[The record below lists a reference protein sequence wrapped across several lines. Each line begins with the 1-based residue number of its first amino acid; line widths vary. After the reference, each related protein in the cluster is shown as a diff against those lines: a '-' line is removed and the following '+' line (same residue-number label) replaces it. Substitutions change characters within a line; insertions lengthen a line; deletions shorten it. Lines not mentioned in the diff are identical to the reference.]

1 MKSYIYNFC
10 CVAATFLTLCGC
22 EAYLEPDISDNQ
34 FATSDVFISDV
45 LALSAMNGVYGD
57 FMLRVDPLSIS
68 NGSLSVM
75 GGLCSDE
82 LYDFTQTYQA
92 YNINEVPFTGFGP
105 DYYYWY
111 DTYNIIYSANA
122 ILEGLED
129 APNVSEDLKIQLRGE
144 SYFVRAFLHFY
155 LVNMYE
161 KVPVI
166 TSTNYKENATK
177 AQASVSEVYDQILE
191 DLLKAEELLLN
202 EYPSE
207 NKLRPNKYVAQ
218 ALLARVY
225 LYQEEWQLAEDYAT
239 KLISGP
245 YSLENVADEVFSIE
259 SEETIW
265 QLMPSNVNS
274 TAVNEG
280 RWFNPGQT
288 PTYVLTDSALDAF
301 EADDA
306 RFEAW
311 VKTVDYENETYYYP
325 TKYAPLGGSISQ
337 YSVMLRLGEQ
347 YLIRAEA
354 RAKQDKLTESL
365 SDLNRVRTQHGDLEP
380 YSSGMSREELIN
392 NILDERQVDFLA
404 EWGHRWLDLKRT
416 GRADAVIGA
425 LKPETWE
432 STDALWPIN
441 NSELQANPNL
451 EQNPGY
457 TN

>member
-1 MKSYIYNFC
+1 MKTYLYKFC
-10 CVAATFLTLCGC
+10 CAAAAFLTLCSC
-22 EAYLEPDISDNQ
+22 ESYLEPDISDNQ
-34 FATSDVFISDV
+34 FATSDVFVSDV

-57 FMLRVDPLSIS
+57 FMLRVDPISIS

-82 LYDFTQTYQA
+82 LYDFTQNYQA

-129 APNVSEDLKIQLRGE
+129 APNVSEDLKMQLRGE

-155 LVNMYE
+155 LVNIYGE
-161 KVPVI
+161 VPLI
-166 TSTNYKENATK
+166 TSTNYKENASK
-177 AQASVSEVYDQILE
+177 GQASVSEVYDQILE

-207 NKLRPNKYVAQ
+207 SKLRPNKYVAQ

-225 LYQEEWQLAEDYAT
+225 LYQEEWKLAEDYAT

-245 YSLENVADEVFSIE
+245 YDLEDVAGDVFSIE
-259 SEETIW
+259 NEETIW

-274 TAVNEG
+274 TVVNEG

-288 PTYVLTDSALDAF
+288 PTYVLTQTALDAF
-301 EADDA
+301 EAEDA

-325 TKYAPLGGSISQ
+325 AKYAPLAGSIGQ
-337 YSVMLRLGEQ
+337 YSIMLRLGEQ

-354 RAKQDKLTESL
+354 RANQDKLSEAL
-365 SDLNRVRTQHGDLEP
+365 SDLNRVRSFHGGLEP
-380 YSSGMSREELIN
+380 YASDMTREELIDM
-392 NILDERQVDFLA
+392 ILDERQIEFLG

-416 GRADAVIGA
+416 RRADAVLGA
-425 LKPETWE
+425 LKPQTWE
-432 STDALWPIN
+432 ATDVLWPIN
-441 NSELQANPNL
+441 NSELQANSNL
-451 EQNPGY
+451 KQNAGY

>member
-1 MKSYIYNFC
+1 MKTYIYNLC
-10 CVAATFLTLCGC
+10 CVAATFLTLSSC

-34 FATSDVFISDV
+34 FATSDVFVSDV

-57 FMLRVDPLSIS
+57 FMLRVDPINIS
-68 NGSLSVM
+68 NGSLSVI

-82 LYDFTQTYQA
+82 LFDFTQTYQA

-105 DYYYWY
+105 DYYYWF

-122 ILEGLED
+122 ILEGLAD

-144 SYFVRAFLHFY
+144 SYFVRAFLNFY
-155 LVNMYE
+155 LVNMYGG
-161 KVPVI
+161 VPVI
-166 TSTNYKENATK
+166 TSTNYKENTSK
-177 AQASVSEVYDQILE
+177 SRASVSEVYDQILE
-191 DLLKAEELLLN
+191 DLLNAEELLLN

-207 NKLRPNKYVAQ
+207 NKLRPNKYAAQ

-225 LYQEEWQLAEDYAT
+225 LYQEEWKLAEDYAT

-245 YSLENVADEVFSIE
+245 YDLEDVAGEVFNIE
-259 SEETIW
+259 NEETIW

-274 TAVNEG
+274 TVVNEG

-288 PTYVLTDSALDAF
+288 PTYVLTDTALDAF
-301 EADDA
+301 EAEDA
-306 RFEAW
+306 RFDAW

-325 TKYAPLGGSISQ
+325 AKYAPLGGSISQ

-354 RAKQDKLTESL
+354 LAKQDKLTEAL
-365 SDLNRVRTQHGDLEP
+365 SDLNMVRTLHGDLEA
-380 YSSGMSREELIN
+380 YASGMTREELVEK
-392 NILDERQVDFLA
+392 ILDERQVEFLG

-416 GRADAVIGA
+416 GRADAVLGA
-425 LKPETWE
+425 LKPQTWE
-432 STDALWPIN
+432 STDVLWPIN
-441 NSELQANPNL
+441 NSEIQANPNL